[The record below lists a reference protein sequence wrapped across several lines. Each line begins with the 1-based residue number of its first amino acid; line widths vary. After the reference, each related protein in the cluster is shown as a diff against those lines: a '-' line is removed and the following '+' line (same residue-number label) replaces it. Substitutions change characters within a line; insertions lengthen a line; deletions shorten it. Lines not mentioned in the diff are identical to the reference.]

1 MERTLVAL
9 ALLAFAAP
17 LAAQR
22 QEGSAASAGTGT
34 PAPITIA
41 TASRA
46 TQAVILDGR
55 EDDDVWKDAMVV
67 DGFRTFTPIQ
77 NGEPRFRTVAK
88 VAYDDKN
95 LYVFTRMYD
104 TRPDSIVGLMSR
116 RDVRTQSDWIK
127 NMLDPYHD
135 RRSGFEFCV
144 NPGGVKR
151 DYAIIDDGMEDISW
165 DAVWDVGTRI

>member
-1 MERTLVAL
+1 MKRTLVGL
-9 ALLAFAAP
+9 SLLIGFP
-17 LAAQR
+17 LGAQR
-22 QEGSAASAGTGT
+22 QEGSAVAAGTGA

-46 TQAVILDGR
+46 AQAVVLDGR
-55 EDDDVWKDAMVV
+55 EDDEVWKDAMVI
-67 DGFRTFTPIQ
+67 DGFRTFTPVQ
-77 NGEPRFRTVAK
+77 NGDPRFRTVAK
-88 VAYDDKN
+88 IAYDDKN

-104 TRPDSIVGLMSR
+104 SHPDSIVSLMSR

-127 NMLDPYHD
+127 IMLDPYHD

-151 DYAIIDDGMEDISW
+151 DFAII
-165 DAVWDVGTRI
+165 A